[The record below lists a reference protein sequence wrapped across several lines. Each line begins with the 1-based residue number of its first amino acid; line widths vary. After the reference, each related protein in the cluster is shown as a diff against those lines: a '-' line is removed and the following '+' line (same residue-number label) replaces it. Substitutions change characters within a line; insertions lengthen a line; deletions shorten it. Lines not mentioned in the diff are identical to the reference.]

1 MFFPSKTQD
10 FMAWLDGQ
18 SSVTEELVPIED
30 WLHDPYYVGD
40 LNLWPVIEDA
50 VIEFMTGNYCE
61 GLITGGTRSGK
72 SFFTSACLLRVL
84 YELSVLRSPQKEAG
98 LSPSSKL
105 ILINL
110 SVAGYQAEGGIYSE
124 LRNLVADSPYFQT
137 KFPFDSRVVAS
148 MRFPKRIYYV
158 HGSGLSDKDLGLNV
172 VAGCYDEVNRATTI
186 ERSARSRDASGE
198 FNQVEVRY
206 EELSQRIRQTT
217 MMNHDE
223 RSPFRVIALGSRER
237 VDDFISKRMEKLEED
252 PHTFIR
258 HFIAP
263 ETRPQ
268 HVFMDEKFTVDIGG
282 PFDTPEIIETDLENY
297 TPKGELLK
305 VPMNYY
311 RDAKTDL
318 PGMLK
323 LVYGIIKQGIE
334 DKYFK
339 NPQKIRTSF
348 SRPLSEHPYSV
359 EIEDFNFSG
368 DFILERFM
376 QDGVIRHKD
385 KPRFIHI
392 DMTLSG
398 CNLGFVMGHCAFD
411 KTVYRL
417 DDSTMK
423 EYTERLPVTYYDLI
437 LAIDPKGQFIDP
449 SYIRNMV
456 YKLQMYG
463 FNIQLVTGDQYAFSS
478 LIEMRKKGIQVE
490 QLSIDRNI
498 NVQTSMRTAI
508 GDGRLLGYSYPTAM
522 QELYGVLEG
531 KDGKIVKPDGGSK
544 DVLDAL
550 IGVNWN
556 VQRFGSIR
564 QAMWGTSASAGSL

>member
-1 MFFPSKTQD
+1 MQFFPSKAQD
-10 FMAWLDGQ
+10 FMTFLEGQ
-18 SSVTEELVPIED
+18 SFTTEELVPLED
-30 WLHDPYYVGD
+30 WLHDSYYVGD
-40 LNLWPVIEDA
+40 LTLWPVIEDA
-50 VIEFMTGNYCE
+50 VIEFMDGNYCE
-61 GLITGGTRSGK
+61 ALITGGTRSGK

-124 LRNLVADSPYFQT
+124 LRNLVADSPYFQQR
-137 KFPFDSRVVAS
+137 FPFDPRVVAT
-148 MRFPKRIYYV
+148 MRFPKRVYYV

-172 VAGCYDEVNRATTI
+172 VAGCYDEVNRATTV

-217 MMNHDE
+217 MLKHDE
-223 RSPFRVIALGSRER
+223 RTPFRVIALGARER
-237 VDDFISKRMEKLEED
+237 ADDFISKRMEKLKD
-252 PHTFIR
+252 DKHTFIR

-263 ETRPQ
+263 ETRPA
-268 HVFMDEKFTVDIGG
+268 HVFMEEKFVVDIGG
-282 PFDTPEIIETDLENY
+282 PFDVPEIVENPETHV
-297 TPKGELLK
+297 PKGKILQ

-318 PGMLK
+318 SGMLK
-323 LVYGIIKQGIE
+323 LVYGIIKQSIE

-339 NPQKIRTSF
+339 NPEKIRAAF
-348 SRPLSEHPYSV
+348 SRSLQEHPYSLEV
-359 EIEDFNFSG
+359 EDFNFSG
-368 DFILERFM
+368 DFILEKFM
-376 QDGVIRHKD
+376 QDGILRHKD

-392 DMTLSG
+392 DMSSTN

-411 KTVYRL
+411 KTVYRA
-417 DDSTMK
+417 DESTLK

-437 LAIDPKGQFIDP
+437 LAVDPKGQFIDP
-449 SYIRNMV
+449 SNIRNMV

-463 FNIQLVTGDQYAFSS
+463 FHIQLITGDQYAFSS
-478 LIEMRKKGIQVE
+478 LVEMRRKGITVE

-508 GDGRLLGYSYPTAM
+508 GDGRIIGYNYPIAM
-522 QELYGVLEG
+522 QEMYGALEG
-531 KDGKIVKPDGGSK
+531 KDNKIVKPEGGSK
-544 DVLDAL
+544 DVIDGL

-556 VQRFGSIR
+556 VQRFGGIR
-564 QAMWGTSASAGSL
+564 QTMIGVSTSAGSL